1 MEEQDLSVASNIGN
15 TSKGS
20 GFSGELIHFHVVR
33 MRVVGSG
40 NLKLT
45 LHSLDDIENQD
56 LADTPLAVAANRE
69 PTTLSNFIQQRAQL
83 EFFTEDIGEF
93 FNISSIA
100 IFIKPV
106 ATGYPQT

>member
-1 MEEQDLSVASNIGN
+1 MAN
-15 TSKGS
+15 KA

-56 LADTPLAVAANRE
+56 LADTPLVAGTNRE
-69 PTTLSNFIQQRAQL
+69 PTTLANFIQQRAQL
-83 EFFTEDIGEF
+83 EIRTTELGDF
-93 FNISSIA
+93 FNISSII